1 MLKGLFITF
10 FFTLKVLAEPK
21 CFAASISLSPI
32 DPSDCGDIFQIMG
45 GMDKVWA
52 PMHFSRDKS
61 TGFELP
67 HRWHIKSCTVL
78 IDMLDEGDEDDFPL
92 AVVIQEASDLVR
104 TCVMAPGMPK
114 MGGRN
119 YIGPKEKMFLV
130 LAGNKAP
137 DIALQN
143 LRFPANA
150 SRFHV
155 LPSVRN
161 ITTA

>member
-1 MLKGLFITF
+1 MLKSLFITF
-10 FFTLKVLAEPK
+10 FFTLKVLAEIK
-21 CFAASISLSPI
+21 CFGLSPRLSPI
-32 DPSDCGDIFQIMG
+32 DPSDCGDIFQIME

-67 HRWHIKSCTVL
+67 HRWHIKSCTIL

-92 AVVIQEASDLVR
+92 AVVIQAASDLVR

-114 MGGRN
+114 RGGRN

-130 LAGNKAP
+130 LAGKKAP

-150 SRFHV
+150 SRFFV
-155 LPSVRN
+155 LPSVHN